1 MLLSAPWVNKSQQVT
16 NSYFYLHENQERKN
30 HFQSK
35 GFVFSPPA
43 SKKNLIKLLKWP
55 TELTSNLLP
64 KPGGMMEEEK
74 GLVNQPMVINVP
86 VMT

>member
-1 MLLSAPWVNKSQQVT
+1 MRIKKEKINFKAK
-16 NSYFYLHENQERKN
+16 
-30 HFQSK
+30 
-35 GFVFSPPA
+35 A
-43 SKKNLIKLLKWP
+43 SCFPRRLQKNLIKLLKWP

-74 GLVNQPMVINVP
+74 GFVNQPMVINVP